1 MVQLKVYAIQL
12 PLHTPLCTHKSVF
25 LLVYFL
31 SPLTEEMVASVCMDC
46 VLSPLLPLAV
56 AMCLASSW
64 YDFFLTNPAV
74 FRFPTHSANPDGS
87 HSALVHT
94 VLIPSCK
101 GPGLLCLWLTATV
114 LLNLL
119 FPQGFFSLFKYGRT
133 NLTKKKKKSE
143 TQYGYFMN
151 SRTTA
156 VERKQRNFI
165 DVMKIL

>member
-1 MVQLKVYAIQL
+1 MMVQLKVYAIQL

-133 NLTKKKKKSE
+133 NLTKKKK
-143 TQYGYFMN
+143 
-151 SRTTA
+151 
-156 VERKQRNFI
+156 V
-165 DVMKIL
+165 